1 MEELMDAIVERCA
14 GLDVHQATVV
24 ACLTIGAANAK
35 PTKEIRTFGTML
47 PELEELRDW
56 LKAAGCTVVAMESTG
71 VYWKPVHAVLEG
83 HFELVVGNAHHI
95 KNVPGRKTDVKD
107 CEWVSDL
114 GRHGL
119 IAKSFVPPRPIRDLR
134 DLTRY
139 RCKLMQ
145 TQASERNRLIKLLE
159 SANPR
164 VKRPGAGPLAG
175 VASDVFGVSGWAML
189 RALIEGRQTPAE
201 MAQLARGRMRR
212 KLRELEQALT
222 GRLEEHHRFLLGV
235 QMRRIEAAEADLA
248 ELDKRLREKLAPY
261 TRQMRLLMQIPGVDW
276 IIAGIIIA
284 EIGVDMSVFHS
295 AEHLASWATVCPGNY
310 QSAGKR
316 HGGKTR
322 KGNVHLKTAL
332 VIAGNAA
339 GKTRDTYL
347 GDKYHRLKARRGAMR
362 AAVAIGHK
370 ILVAAYHM
378 ISTGADYKELGAGY
392 LDQLNT
398 RRSASNMVRRLR
410 QMGYDVQISPRAA

>member
-1 MEELMDAIVERCA
+1 MEAIVERCA

-24 ACLTIGAANAK
+24 ACLNTGAASAK
-35 PTKEIRTFGTML
+35 PSKQIRTFGATL

-56 LKAAGCTVVAMESTG
+56 LTASGCTLVAMESTG
-71 VYWKPVHAVLEG
+71 VYWKPVYAVLEG
-83 HFELVVGNAHHI
+83 HFELVVGNAQHI

-107 CEWVSDL
+107 CDWISDL
-114 GRHGL
+114 ARHGL

-139 RCKLMQ
+139 RRKLVQ
-145 TQASERNRLIKLLE
+145 VGAAERNRLIKLLE
-159 SANPR
+159 SANI
-164 VKRPGAGPLAG
+164 KLSG

-189 RALIEGRQTPAE
+189 QALVEATQSPAE

-212 KLRELEQALT
+212 KLRELELALN

-248 ELDKRLREKLAPY
+248 ELDRRLREKLAPHS
-261 TRQMRLLMQIPGVDW
+261 RQMRLLMRIPGVDW
-276 IIAGIIIA
+276 VIAATIIA
-284 EIGVDMSVFHS
+284 EIGVDMSAF
-295 AEHLASWATVCPGNY
+295 ANAAHLASWTAICPGNHE
-310 QSAGKR
+310 SAGR
-316 HGGKTR
+316 RRGGKTR

-332 VIAGNAA
+332 VIAATAA
-339 GKTRDTYL
+339 AKTRGTYL
-347 GDKYHRLKARRGAMR
+347 ADKYRRLKGRRGAMR

-378 ISTGADYKELGAGY
+378 LATGNDYKDLGGGY

-398 RRSASNMVRRLR
+398 HRTAGNLLRRLQ
-410 QMGYDVQISPRAA
+410 QMGYDVKINKVAA